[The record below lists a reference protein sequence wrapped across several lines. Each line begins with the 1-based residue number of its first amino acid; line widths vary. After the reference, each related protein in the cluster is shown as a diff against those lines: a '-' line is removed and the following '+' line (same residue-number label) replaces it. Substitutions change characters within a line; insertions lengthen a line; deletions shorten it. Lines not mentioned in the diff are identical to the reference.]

1 MWTRWHRSGSTG
13 GSEHRAAFTQYER
26 LLRSVVEKSQAFAS
40 SAGRFLAP
48 PTERKIHR
56 RNCTYRVL
64 ASRALNGLIGWLSTR
79 HARTETLA
87 DYPLPEACVHGDAE
101 PAGRRGPGWRS
112 GSGR

>member
-1 MWTRWHRSGSTG
+1 M
-13 GSEHRAAFTQYER
+13 
-26 LLRSVVEKSQAFAS
+26 VEKSQAFAS

-87 DYPLPEACVHGDAE
+87 DC
-101 PAGRRGPGWRS
+101 AGRPADGFAMHWIRCDRGPSMSFGPRMV
-112 GSGR
+112 